1 MKKQSSRKPVWVVI
15 EPFFYPHSEGYLRAI
30 LQDKS
35 ILETF
40 DILYVYGGEISQ
52 QKLMCEL
59 EEAFGSSFRSIRVD
73 HSQRGFF
80 GYGITALLRNWIVMR
95 AAQRLAVK
103 EGADFISILRA
114 DDLIRLLAIPGMHV
128 FFRYVRGRITGVFFN
143 SRCFRESSFTLNIL
157 SRGICKVLK
166 SGFFKKLLFLD
177 HGICKPVQKLLGP
190 AYDNVTGEAVDPWT
204 EADNI
209 LCHNEVIVDGKRTLL
224 TLGAHSV
231 RKGTISLLKMFRDY
245 PEKLAN
251 YRLLVVG
258 PVRDD
263 IREDLDRLLSEIKNS
278 SNNVECID
286 RYVSDSDSWS
296 YFKRSDIVIC
306 PYVNFHGSSN
316 VVIRAAAA
324 GLPVVAPSFG
334 FLGEV
339 AEHGGIGVTY
349 KEQQPGDILEAI
361 FKAEKLLADNR
372 QEVGRNC
379 EKYARRHHA
388 SLYAASLL
396 LPLTNRFHGV
406 SRAK

>member
-73 HSQRGFF
+73 HSRRGFF
-80 GYGITALLRNWIVMR
+80 GYGITA
-95 AAQRLAVK
+95 
-103 EGADFISILRA
+103 
-114 DDLIRLLAIPGMHV
+114 
-128 FFRYVRGRITGVFFN
+128 
-143 SRCFRESSFTLNIL
+143 FTLNIL